1 MRPSR
6 VVAKI
11 IFIFD
16 FVQPPGMSMSMG
28 EAIDGGPQTAEK
40 FFTGKSYK
48 IPLTALDKNCF
59 IFY

>member
-1 MRPSR
+1 MRPIR

-11 IFIFD
+11 IFFFD

-40 FFTGKSYK
+40 FFTGNHTK
-48 IPLTALDKNCF
+48 IHSLR
-59 IFY
+59 